1 MPFLI
6 ITILITIHELG
17 HFLTAKYYNFD
28 IDKIYLYP
36 YGGISKFNLEMNVSL
51 KKELIVLIMGPI
63 FQIICYNIII
73 LIPFFSN
80 YHEIIKSIHYT
91 ILVFNLLPIY
101 PLDGG
106 KLLNIIIN
114 YFFSFKFSLRL
125 VILIS
130 YLVVISLSLYFF
142 KISLNLNIIFMICF
156 LLYKIGEERK
166 NIRIYY
172 DKFLLERYLKNYN
185 FKKYK
190 KINSIDKFYRD
201 KKHIIKIN
209 NNLYSEKEY
218 LNKKYRR
225 YF

>member
-17 HFLTAKYYNFD
+17 HFLTAKHYNFE

-51 KKELIVLIMGPI
+51 KKELIVLILGPI
-63 FQIICYNIII
+63 FQIICYYILL
-73 LIPFFSN
+73 LIPFFNN
-80 YHEIIKSIHYT
+80 YHGIIKSINYT
-91 ILVFNLLPIY
+91 ILVFNLLPVY

-114 YFFSFKFSLRL
+114 YFFNFKQSFKL
-125 VILIS
+125 VIALS
-130 YLVVISLSLYFF
+130 YLVVIFISVYFF
-142 KISLNLNIIFMICF
+142 KLSINLNIIFMICF

-166 NIRIYY
+166 NGKLYY

-185 FKKYK
+185 FNKYK
-190 KINSIDKFYRD
+190 KINSIENFYRD
-201 KKHIIKIN
+201 KKHIININ
-209 NNLYSEKEY
+209 GKLYSEKE
-218 LNKKYRR
+218 LLRKKYK
-225 YF
+225 